1 MSSKHGQTNGTVQLQ
16 NDQNFSQPYTQ
27 TKSCL
32 QLSKTQKNRI
42 SEPEAGYQDG
52 PFIKQRSQLM
62 MVMWKIMSLLRKN
75 SRKGIPSTI
84 KHFQTEMKI
93 CLEKKDEGMNLTIRE
108 LCQLCT
114 HEQFQILLNP
124 QVATLNQK
132 TEKCQ
137 TNFFDW

>member
-32 QLSKTQKNRI
+32 QLSKTEKNRI
-42 SEPEAGYQDG
+42 SEPEAGNQDG

-62 MVMWKIMSLLRKN
+62 MGMWKIMSVLRKN

-93 CLEKKDEGMNLTIRE
+93 CLEKKG
-108 LCQLCT
+108 
-114 HEQFQILLNP
+114 
-124 QVATLNQK
+124 
-132 TEKCQ
+132 
-137 TNFFDW
+137 